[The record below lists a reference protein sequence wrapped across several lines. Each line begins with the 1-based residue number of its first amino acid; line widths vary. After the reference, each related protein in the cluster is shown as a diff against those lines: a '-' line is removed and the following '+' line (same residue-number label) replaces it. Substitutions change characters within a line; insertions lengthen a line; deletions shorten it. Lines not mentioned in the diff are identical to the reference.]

1 MKILILSLLIILNS
15 FAEENPNDMDIN
27 NSFITKYEYGKML
40 YNNPRGIGCNNCHG
54 DDARGKKLV
63 EFKHVQNQEEYFC
76 SLIAPDI
83 KYIEYDVFSKKVNLK
98 KNDNLKFEKDQVCDK
113 LIYKAN
119 SNPMKTN
126 ILNNPAYPNSTTFIA
141 HGNIKIISTSNNI
154 NNNAIK

>member
-1 MKILILSLLIILNS
+1 MRVLVLSIFIFLNS
-15 FAEENPNDMDIN
+15 FAEESLNSSDIN

-63 EFKHVQNQEEYFC
+63 EFKHTQNQEEYFC

-98 KNDNLKFEKDQVCDK
+98 K
-113 LIYKAN
+113 
-119 SNPMKTN
+119 MT
-126 ILNNPAYPNSTTFIA
+126 ILNLGKSRFV
-141 HGNIKIISTSNNI
+141 I
-154 NNNAIK
+154 N